1 MYKNRAGLG
10 EKPGADVLG
19 CRLCITKPMYIGG
32 IQVVATLLTENFMK
46 LVKLFGTALVALSLS
61 VPAMAQQAAGGQPDQ
76 VDQLAQMVGLSE
88 DQQTEIRAIIDE
100 MQGEIGELRQEA
112 RALQQQMQ
120 GEIKSDFDE
129 DAIRDRAEELGDVT
143 GEIAALSTLMQAKVD
158 KVFTQ
163 EQRDELDKRM
173 KQMQQQMQQRRQ
185 MQQQMQQGQ
194 GQGMQ

>member
-1 MYKNRAGLG
+1 
-10 EKPGADVLG
+10 
-19 CRLCITKPMYIGG
+19 
-32 IQVVATLLTENFMK
+32 MK

-112 RALQQQMQ
+112 RALQQKMQ

-129 DAIRDRAEELGDVT
+129 DAIREHAEKLGDVT

-173 KQMQQQMQQRRQ
+173 KQMQQQMQQRQ
-185 MQQQMQQGQ
+185 MMQQQGQ

>member
-1 MYKNRAGLG
+1 
-10 EKPGADVLG
+10 
-19 CRLCITKPMYIGG
+19 
-32 IQVVATLLTENFMK
+32 MK

-129 DAIRDRAEELGDVT
+129 AAIREHAEKLGDVT

-158 KVFTQ
+158 NVFTQ

-173 KQMQQQMQQRRQ
+173 QQMQARIYQIHAEEDACT
-185 MQQQMQQGQ
+185 
-194 GQGMQ
+194 